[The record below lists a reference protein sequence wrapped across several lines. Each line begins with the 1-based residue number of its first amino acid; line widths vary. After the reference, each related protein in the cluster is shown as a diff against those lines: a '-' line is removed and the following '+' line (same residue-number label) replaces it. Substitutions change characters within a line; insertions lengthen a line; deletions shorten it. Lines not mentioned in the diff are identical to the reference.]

1 MKKHNAR
8 YVKPHSL
15 RGAFSLVLFAG
26 LGVVVALSATI
37 NVPDCAVEFSPILAS
52 VTLKNQALTFA
63 DRVGYQRAIEEV
75 YWRHRIWP
83 KENPDPKPSLDAVIS
98 QAQLEK
104 KVEDYLLKSQTLEHH
119 WQQPI
124 TAEQLQAEIDRMAQ
138 HTKQPEVLRELF
150 HVL

>member
-15 RGAFSLVLFAG
+15 RGAFSMVLFAG
-26 LGVVVALSATI
+26 LGVVVALSETI
-37 NVPDCAVEFSPILAS
+37 NVPDCAVEFSPVLAS

-75 YWRHRIWP
+75 YWRYRIWP
-83 KENPDPKPSLDAVIS
+83 KENHDPKPSLDAAMS

-104 KVEDYLLKSQTLEHH
+104 KVEDYLRNYRALEDYL
-119 WQQPI
+119 QRPI
-124 TAEQLQAEIDRMAQ
+124 TAEQDQAQMDAIE
-138 HTKQPEVLRELF
+138 
-150 HVL
+150 